1 MASKDDKNQPAHLR
15 LRVSPDLL
23 ERIDAWRAVQSDEPS
38 RAEATVRLLNAHFW
52 PSLGKDVGQPPA
64 D

>member
-1 MASKDDKNQPAHLR
+1 MTSKNDESQPAYLR

-23 ERIDAWRAVQSDEPS
+23 ERIDAWRAVQSDQPS
-38 RAEATVRLLNAHFW
+38 RAEAAVRLLNAHFW
-52 PSLGKDVGQPPA
+52 PSLPKDVGQPPA